1 MFNQDNKRIVKN
13 TIFLYIRMFLLFAVS
28 FYATRVLLNA
38 LGAADYGLYNVVA
51 GFVAMLGFMNQ
62 SMTNSIQ
69 RFINFHLGK
78 GDRNGLLK
86 YFKACVTVQIVL
98 SIFILLLIETIGIW
112 FLNQKMNIPHN
123 KMFDANIVFQMSC
136 LCLLVNIIKAP
147 YNAIIIAKERMNFYA
162 YISVAEAAV
171 KLFITFS
178 IVWVDSFK
186 LSYYAV
192 MLLVLT
198 IVVFLLTLKYAKR
211 QEPNLKFGLY
221 FQKDIY
227 KEVLSF
233 SGWNLFGTA
242 SGAIKSQG
250 INVLMNL
257 FFNTMIN
264 AARGI
269 AFQVLSGIQQF
280 VSNFQVAINPQIIQS
295 YASGDKDRYLRLTYL
310 SAKLSLYLMWIIALP
325 VMASLDLILN
335 VWLGKTMVPEF
346 TSLFVYIILYTG
358 LFDALGSSI
367 SVPLY
372 ATGNIKCYQIVSSS
386 IKFLVLPISY
396 ILYLK
401 GFGPAASMYISL
413 FLAGL
418 EQASRVIIWGR
429 LVDESPWIYLK
440 IVIIPASIIIGVSS
454 VTMLAIESIVASV
467 NSWMAFGI
475 NTIGSVLITVL
486 MIYYIGMNKIERTQI
501 VNVLKSKFQL

>member
-1 MFNQDNKRIVKN
+1 MASEDNKRIAKN
-13 TIFLYIRMFLLFAVS
+13 TFFLYIRMFLLFAVN
-28 FYATRVLLNA
+28 FYATRVLLKA

-86 YFKACVTVQIVL
+86 YFKACVTVQVVL

-162 YISVAEAAV
+162 YISIAEAAV

-178 IVWVDSFK
+178 IVWIDSFK

-192 MLLVLT
+192 MLLILT
-198 IVVFLLTLKYAKR
+198 IVVFLLTLRYAKR
-211 QEPNLKFGLY
+211 QESNLKFGLY

-242 SGAIKSQG
+242 SGVIKSQG

-257 FFNTMIN
+257 FFNTVIN

-280 VSNFQVAINPQIIQS
+280 VSNFQVAINPQIVQS
-295 YASGDKDRYLRLTYL
+295 YASGDKDRYLKLTYL

-325 VMASLDLILN
+325 IMASLNLILD
-335 VWLGKTMVPEF
+335 VWLGKEIVPEY
-346 TSLFVYIILYTG
+346 TSQFVYIILFTG

-372 ATGNIKCYQIVSSS
+372 ATGNIKHYQIITSS

-396 ILYLK
+396 ILYRI
-401 GFGPAASMYISL
+401 GFGPAASMYVSL
-413 FLAGL
+413 FLAGI
-418 EQASRVIIWGR
+418 EQTSRVVIWGR
-429 LVDESPWIYLK
+429 LVEESPLVYLNK
-440 IVIIPASIIIGVSS
+440 VIFPALVIIGISSFTIYIIGDY
-454 VTMLAIESIVASV
+454 VATFSTII
-467 NSWMAFGI
+467 SFGI
-475 NTIGSVLITVL
+475 NTIISLLIAVV
-486 MIYYIGMNKIERTQI
+486 MIYFVGLDRIERNQI
-501 VNVLKSKFQL
+501 VNIVRKRI